1 MPLPS
6 GFNWEY
12 TKQQIQ
18 DYHDKVIL
26 DYIKFGFPL
35 SITPDRL
42 IKSNAEDNHS
52 SAKAYPKEVTQFIQE
67 ELSHDALFG
76 PFDQIPHP
84 AFTWAPLMTRPNGS
98 GRRIILDLSYGDF
111 SLNKATHKN
120 CFDGDPFTLKLPSL
134 DHLLPD
140 LERWGADARLFK
152 LDISRAF
159 RNVRVDPG
167 DAIHLGIKWKDNY
180 YIDKNLAFGAV
191 HGTAIFERI
200 SNLIRY
206 ILAKQGFK
214 VLNYIDDI
222 YAVCHKDTAQTAYET
237 LISVVKKIG
246 LPINISKLF
255 SPSTDL
261 SILGISVNVSKRTFS
276 VPSDKLEE
284 ILSLCYE
291 MLLRD
296 HMSKRELQSLL
307 GKLLY
312 ISRCVRG
319 SRIFLN
325 RMLQLLRNH
334 HSTNRIVLTREFQC
348 HLLWFA
354 KFLRYFNGVVTF
366 RRGPVSQ
373 TVYVDATLT
382 RIGGIW
388 GSRAYTAEI
397 PFDILFQA
405 SITHLEMYNIII
417 ALKVWA

>member
-1 MPLPS
+1 MCSASVCNVYSCIQKTHFYGPYNNTHDRKVLQFVGVPLLKFNFSHVLWGVPSNTDRSQVVTISGHQESRSPECNDNKTENLFDKNLGFVIEKSCLSDLPCKPPLDMKDPAAYLDLVDLILASGLPNYKSVRVPLPS
-6 GFNWEY
+6 GFDWEY
-12 TKQQIQ
+12 IELQIQ

-35 SITPDRL
+35 SINLDRL

-52 SAKAYPKEVTQFIQE
+52 SAKAYPREVTQFIQE

-76 PFDQIPHP
+76 PFDQIPHL
-84 AFTWAPLMTRPNGS
+84 AFTWAPLMTRPKGS
-98 GRRIILDLSYGDF
+98 GRRIILDLTYGDF
-111 SLNKATHKN
+111 SLNKATDKN

-134 DHLLPD
+134 DQLLPD

-167 DAIHLGIKWKDNY
+167 DAIHLGIKWEDNY

-222 YAVCHKDTAQTAYET
+222 YAVCHKDTAQVAYET

-255 SPSTDL
+255 PPSTDL
-261 SILGISVNVSKRTFS
+261 SILGISVNVINRTFS
-276 VPSDKLEE
+276 VPS
-284 ILSLCYE
+284 
-291 MLLRD
+291 
-296 HMSKRELQSLL
+296 
-307 GKLLY
+307 
-312 ISRCVRG
+312 
-319 SRIFLN
+319 
-325 RMLQLLRNH
+325 
-334 HSTNRIVLTREFQC
+334 
-348 HLLWFA
+348 
-354 KFLRYFNGVVTF
+354 
-366 RRGPVSQ
+366 
-373 TVYVDATLT
+373 
-382 RIGGIW
+382 
-388 GSRAYTAEI
+388 
-397 PFDILFQA
+397 
-405 SITHLEMYNIII
+405 IIN
-417 ALKVWA
+417 